1 MSKLITGQGLMETI
15 FPGCPE
21 TFQSFR
27 QQSESEQYM
36 MGSQQR
42 MRDEHQKV
50 HRFRQGDVIALPA
63 GVTYWCY
70 NDGDI
75 PMVSM
80 QVYDTSNAA
89 NQLEPRERVCHAIS
103 FKETLNKHSN

>member
-1 MSKLITGQGLMETI
+1 MGTV

-27 QQSESEQYM
+27 QQSEPEQYM
-36 MGSQQR
+36 MGSETQR

-50 HRFRQGDVIALPA
+50 HRFREGDVIALPA

-70 NDGDI
+70 NDGD
-75 PMVSM
+75 MQMMAV
-80 QVYDTSNAA
+80 QVYDASNAA

-103 FKETLNKHSN
+103 FHSRKHSSIHN